1 MDTIFDLIHRQNE
14 LPKGNIY
21 KKVIK
26 NNTYFYHQYRESG
39 KNYSIKLNNDEVAP
53 LKEQIEERKVIE
65 KNIKALLKNGNR
77 EIELSTFAKEYT
89 GYVMSGNIVV
99 AEFNKG
105 VLVPPTHK
113 LCPLVIK
120 RTNSIYEFLKSR
132 SIDSGRTN
140 SRLLRKVL
148 NINVKDDTLVSL
160 CSYAASISDN
170 YWFKPKHSKLKYED
184 ISFNN
189 DIFFDTALKGIITVY
204 PKKLI
209 LTPELTTNGSYEK
222 GWRNIDGNWWLYKVG
237 TINERYSE
245 VFYSRLFEKLN
256 LPTAHYEIDGNY
268 IRTANFAKGVNFEP
282 MVSLVGD
289 NEDIEYI
296 YDALNKINHQIAL
309 DYLRLITFDVVL
321 NNVDRHNE
329 NCGILRDK
337 ETGEIIS
344 LAPNYDDNL
353 SLISRNTT
361 LIATEQEGF
370 LSLFLKTIRKSK
382 KIKKGLKEIEFPII
396 TSNLLRSIHEEIGL
410 EIEVDFEAIER
421 YIMFRYETVIKAI
434 NK

>member
-26 NNTYFYHQYRESG
+26 NNTYFYHQYRENG
-39 KNYSIKLNNDEVAP
+39 KNYSIKLNNDEITP
-53 LKEQIEERKVIE
+53 LKEQIEERKVTE

-89 GYVMSGNIVV
+89 GYVMSGNTVV

-296 YDALNKINHQIAL
+296 YDTLNKINHQIAL

-382 KIKKGLKEIEFPII
+382 KIKEGLKEIEFPII

>member
-132 SIDSGRTN
+132 SIDSGRAN

-382 KIKKGLKEIEFPII
+382 KIKEGLKEIEFPII

>member
-1 MDTIFDLIHRQNE
+1 MDTIFDLIHRQND

-26 NNTYFYHQYRESG
+26 NNTYFYHQYRENG
-39 KNYSIKLNNDEVAP
+39 KNYSIKLNNDEVVP

-189 DIFFDTALKGIITVY
+189 DIFFDTALKGIITIY

-245 VFYSRLFEKLN
+245 VFYSHLFEKLI

-329 NCGILRDK
+329 NCGIFRDK

-382 KIKKGLKEIEFPII
+382 KIKEGLKEIEFPII

>member
-1 MDTIFDLIHRQNE
+1 MDTIFDLIHRQND

-26 NNTYFYHQYRESG
+26 NNTYFYHQYRENG
-39 KNYSIKLNNDEVAP
+39 KNYSIKLNNDEVVP

-189 DIFFDTALKGIITVY
+189 DIFFDTALKGIITIY

-237 TINERYSE
+237 TVNERYSE
-245 VFYSRLFEKLN
+245 VFYSRLFEKLI

-382 KIKKGLKEIEFPII
+382 KIKEGLKEIEFPII

-410 EIEVDFEAIER
+410 EIEVDFKAIER

>member
-26 NNTYFYHQYRESG
+26 NNTYFYHQYRENG

-189 DIFFDTALKGIITVY
+189 DIFFDTALKGIITIY

-382 KIKKGLKEIEFPII
+382 KIKEGLKEIEFPII

>member
-1 MDTIFDLIHRQNE
+1 MDTIFDLIHRQND

-26 NNTYFYHQYRESG
+26 NNTYFYHQYRENG
-39 KNYSIKLNNDEVAP
+39 KNYSIKLNNDEVVP

-65 KNIKALLKNGNR
+65 KNITALLKNGNR

-189 DIFFDTALKGIITVY
+189 DIFFDTALKGIITIY

-237 TINERYSE
+237 TVNERYSE
-245 VFYSRLFEKLN
+245 VFYSRLFEKLI

-382 KIKKGLKEIEFPII
+382 KIKEGLKEIEFPII

>member
-26 NNTYFYHQYRESG
+26 NNTYFYHQYRENG
-39 KNYSIKLNNDEVAP
+39 KNYSIKLNNNEIAP
-53 LKEQIEERKVIE
+53 LKAQIEERKIIE
-65 KNIKALLKNGNR
+65 KNIKTLLKNGNR
-77 EIELSTFAKEYT
+77 EIELSAFAKEYT
-89 GYVMSGNIVV
+89 GYVMSGNTVV

-105 VLVPPTHK
+105 VLVSPTHK

-148 NINVKDDTLVSL
+148 NINVKDDTLISL
-160 CSYAASISDN
+160 CSYGASISDN

-189 DIFFDTALKGIITVY
+189 DIFFDTALKGIITIY

-237 TINERYSE
+237 TVNERYSE
-245 VFYSRLFEKLN
+245 VFYSRLLEKLN

-268 IRTANFAKGVNFEP
+268 IRTSNFAKGVNFEP

-296 YDALNKINHQIAL
+296 YDCLNKINHQIAL
-309 DYLRLITFDVVL
+309 DYLRLVTFDVIL

-361 LIATEQEGF
+361 LIATDQEGF

-382 KIKKGLKEIEFPII
+382 KIKEGLKEIEFPVIA
-396 TSNLLRSIHEEIGL
+396 SDLLRSIHEEIGL
-410 EIEVDFEAIER
+410 KIDIDFETIEK
-421 YIMFRYETVIKAI
+421 YIMFRYETIIKAI

>member
-1 MDTIFDLIHRQNE
+1 MDTIFDLIHRQND

-26 NNTYFYHQYRESG
+26 NNTYFYHQYRENG

-189 DIFFDTALKGIITVY
+189 DIFFDTALKGIITIY

-245 VFYSRLFEKLN
+245 VFYSRLFEKLI

-382 KIKKGLKEIEFPII
+382 KIKEGLKEIEFPII

>member
-26 NNTYFYHQYRESG
+26 NNTYFYHQYRENG
-39 KNYSIKLNNDEVAP
+39 KNYSIKLNNDEIVP

-89 GYVMSGNIVV
+89 GYVMSGNTVV

-160 CSYAASISDN
+160 YSYAASISDN

-189 DIFFDTALKGIITVY
+189 DIFFDTALKGIITIY

-209 LTPELTTNGSYEK
+209 ITPELTTNGSYEK

-382 KIKKGLKEIEFPII
+382 KIKEGLKEIEFPII

-421 YIMFRYETVIKAI
+421 YIMFRYETIIKAI

>member
-26 NNTYFYHQYRESG
+26 NNTYFYHQYRENG
-39 KNYSIKLNNDEVAP
+39 KNYSIKLNNDEIAP
-53 LKEQIEERKVIE
+53 LKAQIEERKVIE
-65 KNIKALLKNGNR
+65 KNIKALLKNGNG

-89 GYVMSGNIVV
+89 GYVMSGNTIV

-148 NINVKDDTLVSL
+148 NINVKDDTLISL

-189 DIFFDTALKGIITVY
+189 DIFFDTALKGIITIY

-237 TINERYSE
+237 TVNERYSE

-361 LIATEQEGF
+361 LIAVEQEGF

-382 KIKKGLKEIEFPII
+382 KIKEGLKEIEFPII

-421 YIMFRYETVIKAI
+421 YIMFRYETIIKAI

>member
-1 MDTIFDLIHRQNE
+1 MDTIFDLIHRQND

-132 SIDSGRTN
+132 SIDSGRAN
-140 SRLLRKVL
+140 YRLLRKVL

-189 DIFFDTALKGIITVY
+189 DIFFDTALKGIITIY

-245 VFYSRLFEKLN
+245 VFYSRLFEKLI

-382 KIKKGLKEIEFPII
+382 KIKEGLKEIEFPII

>member
-268 IRTANFAKGVNFEP
+268 IRTANFAKEVNFEP

>member
-26 NNTYFYHQYRESG
+26 NNTYFYHQYRENG
-39 KNYSIKLNNDEVAP
+39 KNYSIKLNNDEIAP

-189 DIFFDTALKGIITVY
+189 DIFFDTALKGIITIY

-209 LTPELTTNGSYEK
+209 ITPELTTNGSYEK

-237 TINERYSE
+237 TVNERYSE

-296 YDALNKINHQIAL
+296 YDTLNKINHQIAL

-382 KIKKGLKEIEFPII
+382 KIKEGLKEIEFPII

-410 EIEVDFEAIER
+410 EIEVDFETIER
-421 YIMFRYETVIKAI
+421 YIMFRYETIIKAI

>member
-321 NNVDRHNE
+321 NNIDRHNE
-329 NCGILRDK
+329 NYGILRDK

-382 KIKKGLKEIEFPII
+382 KIKEGLKEIEFPII

>member
-1 MDTIFDLIHRQNE
+1 MDTIFDLIHRQND

-26 NNTYFYHQYRESG
+26 NNTYFYHQYRENG

-89 GYVMSGNIVV
+89 GYVMSGNTVV

-189 DIFFDTALKGIITVY
+189 DIFFDTALKGIITIY

-245 VFYSRLFEKLN
+245 VFYSRLFEKLI

-382 KIKKGLKEIEFPII
+382 KIKEGLKEIEFPII

>member
-26 NNTYFYHQYRESG
+26 NNTYFYHQYRENG
-39 KNYSIKLNNDEVAP
+39 KNYSIKLNNDEIAT
-53 LKEQIEERKVIE
+53 LKEQIDERKVIE

-89 GYVMSGNIVV
+89 GYVMSGNTVV

-189 DIFFDTALKGIITVY
+189 DIFFDTALKGVITIY

-237 TINERYSE
+237 TVNERYSE

-289 NEDIEYI
+289 NEDVEYI
-296 YDALNKINHQIAL
+296 YDTLNKINHQIAL
-309 DYLRLITFDVVL
+309 DYLKLITFDVVL

-382 KIKKGLKEIEFPII
+382 KIKEGLKEIEFPII

>member
-26 NNTYFYHQYRESG
+26 NNTYFYHQYRENG
-39 KNYSIKLNNDEVAP
+39 KNYSIKLNNDEITP

-296 YDALNKINHQIAL
+296 YDTLNKINHQIAL

-382 KIKKGLKEIEFPII
+382 KIKEGLKEIEFPII

-410 EIEVDFEAIER
+410 EIEVDFETIER

>member
-21 KKVIK
+21 KKAIK

-89 GYVMSGNIVV
+89 GYVMSGNTVV

-189 DIFFDTALKGIITVY
+189 DIFFDTALKGIITIY

-245 VFYSRLFEKLN
+245 VFYSRLFEKLI

-382 KIKKGLKEIEFPII
+382 KIKEGLKEIEFPII

>member
-245 VFYSRLFEKLN
+245 VFYSRLFEKLI

-382 KIKKGLKEIEFPII
+382 KIKEGLKEIEFPII

>member
-1 MDTIFDLIHRQNE
+1 MDTIFDLIHRQND

-26 NNTYFYHQYRESG
+26 NNTYFYHQYRENG
-39 KNYSIKLNNDEVAP
+39 KNYSIKLNNDEVVP

-189 DIFFDTALKGIITVY
+189 DIFFDTALKGIITIY

-237 TINERYSE
+237 TVNERYSE
-245 VFYSRLFEKLN
+245 VFYSRLFEKLI

-382 KIKKGLKEIEFPII
+382 KIKEGLKEIEFPII

>member
-26 NNTYFYHQYRESG
+26 NNTYFYHQYRENG
-39 KNYSIKLNNDEVAP
+39 KNYSIKLNNDEIVP

-89 GYVMSGNIVV
+89 GYVMSGNTVV

-105 VLVPPTHK
+105 VLVPATHK

-160 CSYAASISDN
+160 CSYAVSISDN

-189 DIFFDTALKGIITVY
+189 DIFFDTALKGIITIY

-237 TINERYSE
+237 TVNERYSE

-289 NEDIEYI
+289 NEDVEYI

-353 SLISRNTT
+353 SLISRNTA
-361 LIATEQEGF
+361 LIATGQEGF

-382 KIKKGLKEIEFPII
+382 KIKEGLKEIEFPII

-410 EIEVDFEAIER
+410 EIEVDFKAIER
-421 YIMFRYETVIKAI
+421 YIMFRYETIIKAI

>member
-1 MDTIFDLIHRQNE
+1 
-14 LPKGNIY
+14 
-21 KKVIK
+21 
-26 NNTYFYHQYRESG
+26 
-39 KNYSIKLNNDEVAP
+39 
-53 LKEQIEERKVIE
+53 
-65 KNIKALLKNGNR
+65 
-77 EIELSTFAKEYT
+77 
-89 GYVMSGNIVV
+89 
-99 AEFNKG
+99 
-105 VLVPPTHK
+105 
-113 LCPLVIK
+113 
-120 RTNSIYEFLKSR
+120 
-132 SIDSGRTN
+132 
-140 SRLLRKVL
+140 
-148 NINVKDDTLVSL
+148 
-160 CSYAASISDN
+160 
-170 YWFKPKHSKLKYED
+170 
-184 ISFNN
+184 
-189 DIFFDTALKGIITVY
+189 
-204 PKKLI
+204 
-209 LTPELTTNGSYEK
+209 
-222 GWRNIDGNWWLYKVG
+222 
-237 TINERYSE
+237 
-245 VFYSRLFEKLN
+245 
-256 LPTAHYEIDGNY
+256 
-268 IRTANFAKGVNFEP
+268 

-382 KIKKGLKEIEFPII
+382 KIKEGLKEIEFPII

>member
-1 MDTIFDLIHRQNE
+1 MDTIFDLIHRQND

-26 NNTYFYHQYRESG
+26 NNTYFYHQYRENG

-382 KIKKGLKEIEFPII
+382 KIKEGLKEIEFPII

>member
-26 NNTYFYHQYRESG
+26 NNTYFYHQYRENG
-39 KNYSIKLNNDEVAP
+39 KNYSIKLNNDEIAP
-53 LKEQIEERKVIE
+53 LKAQIEERKVIE

-89 GYVMSGNIVV
+89 GYVMSGNTVV

-189 DIFFDTALKGIITVY
+189 DIFFDTALKGVITIY

-237 TINERYSE
+237 TVNERYSE

-289 NEDIEYI
+289 NEDVEYI
-296 YDALNKINHQIAL
+296 YDALNKINQQIAL
-309 DYLRLITFDVVL
+309 DYLRLITFDVIL

-329 NCGILRDK
+329 NCGVLRNK

-370 LSLFLKTIRKSK
+370 LSPFLKTIRKSK
-382 KIKKGLKEIEFPII
+382 KIKEGLKEIEFPVI
-396 TSNLLRSIHEEIGL
+396 TSNLLRSIHEEIEL
-410 EIEVDFEAIER
+410 EIEVDFETIER
-421 YIMFRYETVIKAI
+421 YIMFRYETIIKAI

>member
-382 KIKKGLKEIEFPII
+382 KIKEGLKEIEFPII

>member
-26 NNTYFYHQYRESG
+26 NNTYFYHQYRENG
-39 KNYSIKLNNDEVAP
+39 KNYSIKLNNDEIAT
-53 LKEQIEERKVIE
+53 LKEQIDERKVIE

-89 GYVMSGNIVV
+89 GYVMSGNTVV

-189 DIFFDTALKGIITVY
+189 DIFFDTALKGVITIY

-237 TINERYSE
+237 TVNERYSE

-289 NEDIEYI
+289 NEDIEFI
-296 YDALNKINHQIAL
+296 YDSLNKINHQIAL
-309 DYLRLITFDVVL
+309 DYLRLVAFDVIL

-337 ETGEIIS
+337 VTGKIIS

-382 KIKKGLKEIEFPII
+382 KIKEGLKEIEFPVI

-410 EIEVDFEAIER
+410 EIEASFEAIKR
-421 YIMFRYETVIKAI
+421 YIMFRYETIIKAI

>member
-26 NNTYFYHQYRESG
+26 NNTYFYHQYRENG
-39 KNYSIKLNNDEVAP
+39 KNYSIKLNNDEVVP

-132 SIDSGRTN
+132 CIDSGKTN
-140 SRLLRKVL
+140 CRLLRKVL

-189 DIFFDTALKGIITVY
+189 DIFFDTALKGIITIY

-245 VFYSRLFEKLN
+245 VFYSHLFEKLI

-329 NCGILRDK
+329 NCGIFRDK

-382 KIKKGLKEIEFPII
+382 KIKEGLKEIEFPII

>member
-1 MDTIFDLIHRQNE
+1 MQIT
-14 LPKGNIY
+14 
-21 KKVIK
+21 
-26 NNTYFYHQYRESG
+26 FY
-39 KNYSIKLNNDEVAP
+39 
-53 LKEQIEERKVIE
+53 
-65 KNIKALLKNGNR
+65 
-77 EIELSTFAKEYT
+77 
-89 GYVMSGNIVV
+89 
-99 AEFNKG
+99 
-105 VLVPPTHK
+105 
-113 LCPLVIK
+113 
-120 RTNSIYEFLKSR
+120 SIYEFLKSR

-148 NINVKDDTLVSL
+148 NINVKDDTLISL

-189 DIFFDTALKGIITVY
+189 DIFFDTALKGIITIY

-222 GWRNIDGNWWLYKVG
+222 GWRNIDGDWWLYKVG
-237 TINERYSE
+237 TANERYSE

-282 MVSLVGD
+282 MISLVGD
-289 NEDIEYI
+289 KEDIEYI
-296 YDALNKINHQIAL
+296 YDVLNKINHQIAL
-309 DYLRLITFDVVL
+309 DYLRLITFDVIL

-329 NCGILRDK
+329 NCGVLRNK

-361 LIATEQEGF
+361 LIAVEQEGF

-382 KIKKGLKEIEFPII
+382 KIKEGLKEIEFPVI

-421 YIMFRYETVIKAI
+421 YIMFRYEAIIKAI

>member
-1 MDTIFDLIHRQNE
+1 MDTIFDLIHRQND

-26 NNTYFYHQYRESG
+26 NNTYFYHQYRENG

-132 SIDSGRTN
+132 SIDSGRAN

-189 DIFFDTALKGIITVY
+189 DIFFDTALKGIITIY

-245 VFYSRLFEKLN
+245 VFYSRLFEKLI

-382 KIKKGLKEIEFPII
+382 KIKEGLKEIEFPII

>member
-26 NNTYFYHQYRESG
+26 NNTYFYHQYRENG
-39 KNYSIKLNNDEVAP
+39 KNYSIKLNNDEVVP

-89 GYVMSGNIVV
+89 GYVMSGNTVV

-132 SIDSGRTN
+132 SIDSGRAN

-189 DIFFDTALKGIITVY
+189 DIFFDTALKGIITIY

-361 LIATEQEGF
+361 LIAVEQEGF

-382 KIKKGLKEIEFPII
+382 KIKEGLKEIEFPVI

>member
-26 NNTYFYHQYRESG
+26 NNTYFYHQYRENG
-39 KNYSIKLNNDEVAP
+39 KNYSIKLNNDEIAP
-53 LKEQIEERKVIE
+53 LKAQIEERKVIE

-120 RTNSIYEFLKSR
+120 RTNSIYKFLKSR

-148 NINVKDDTLVSL
+148 NINVKDDTLISL

-189 DIFFDTALKGIITVY
+189 DIFFDTALKGIITIY

-237 TINERYSE
+237 TVNERYSE

-256 LPTAHYEIDGNY
+256 LPTAHYEVDGNY
-268 IRTANFAKGVNFEP
+268 IKTANFAKGVNFEP

-289 NEDIEYI
+289 NEDVEYI

-370 LSLFLKTIRKSK
+370 LSLFLKIIRKSK
-382 KIKKGLKEIEFPII
+382 KIKEGLKEIEFPVI

>member
-132 SIDSGRTN
+132 SIDSGRAN

-189 DIFFDTALKGIITVY
+189 DIFFDTALKGIITIY

-245 VFYSRLFEKLN
+245 VFYSRLFEKLI

-382 KIKKGLKEIEFPII
+382 KIKEGLKEIEFPII

>member
-1 MDTIFDLIHRQNE
+1 M
-14 LPKGNIY
+14 PKGNVY
-21 KKVIK
+21 QKTIK
-26 NNTYFYHQYRESG
+26 NNVYFYHQYRENG
-39 KNYSIKLNNDEVAP
+39 KNYSIKLNEAEVNTI
-53 LKEQIEERKVIE
+53 KKQIEERKTIE
-65 KNIKALLKNGNR
+65 KDIKQLLSNGNK
-77 EIELSTFAKEYT
+77 EIGLSTFAKEYT
-89 GYVMSGNIVV
+89 GYVMSGNKVT

-105 VLVPPTHK
+105 VLVSSINK

-120 RTNSIYEFLKSR
+120 RTKSITEFLKSR

-189 DIFFDTALKGIITVY
+189 DIFFDTALKGIITIY
-204 PKKLI
+204 PKRLI

-222 GWRNIDGNWWLYKVG
+222 GWRNINGDWWLYKVG
-237 TINERYSE
+237 STFERYSE

-256 LPTAHYEIDGNY
+256 LPTAHYEIESKY
-268 IRTANFAKGVNFEP
+268 IRTNNFAKGVNFEP

-289 NEDIEYI
+289 NEDIEFI
-296 YDALNKINHQIAL
+296 YETLNKINHNIAL
-309 DYLRLITFDVVL
+309 DYLRLIAFDVTL
-321 NNVDRHNE
+321 NNIDRHNE
-329 NCGILRDK
+329 NCGILRNRK
-337 ETGEIIS
+337 TGEIIS

-353 SLISRNTT
+353 CLISRATA
-361 LIATEQEGF
+361 LIADEQEGF
-370 LSLFLKTIRKSK
+370 LNFFLKTIRKSK
-382 KIKKGLKEIEFPII
+382 KIKKGLKEIEFPKI
-396 TSNLLRSIHEEIGL
+396 NLDLLESIHREISL
-410 EIEVDFEAIER
+410 DIDIDFQSVGN
-421 YIMFRYETVIKAI
+421 YILFRYSDIMKEI

>member
-26 NNTYFYHQYRESG
+26 NNTYFYHQYRENG
-39 KNYSIKLNNDEVAP
+39 KNYSIKLNNDEISP
-53 LKEQIEERKVIE
+53 LKAQIEERKVIE

-189 DIFFDTALKGIITVY
+189 DIFFDTALKGIITIY

-209 LTPELTTNGSYEK
+209 ITPELTTNGSYEK

-237 TINERYSE
+237 TVNERYSE

-296 YDALNKINHQIAL
+296 YDTLNKINHQIAL

-382 KIKKGLKEIEFPII
+382 KIKEGLKEIEFPII

-421 YIMFRYETVIKAI
+421 YIMFRYETIIKAI

>member
-1 MDTIFDLIHRQNE
+1 MDTIFDLIHRQND

-26 NNTYFYHQYRESG
+26 NNTYFYHQYRENG

-53 LKEQIEERKVIE
+53 LKEQIEERKIIE

-189 DIFFDTALKGIITVY
+189 DIFFDTALKGIITIY

-245 VFYSRLFEKLN
+245 VFYSRLFEKLI

-382 KIKKGLKEIEFPII
+382 KIKEGLKEIEFPII

>member
-26 NNTYFYHQYRESG
+26 NNTYFYHQYRENG
-39 KNYSIKLNNDEVAP
+39 KNYSIKLNNDEIAP
-53 LKEQIEERKVIE
+53 LKAQIEERKTIE
-65 KNIKALLKNGNR
+65 KNIKTLLKNGNR

-89 GYVMSGNIVV
+89 GYVMSGNTIV

-148 NINVKDDTLVSL
+148 NINVKDDTLISL

-189 DIFFDTALKGIITVY
+189 DIFFDTALKGIITIY

-222 GWRNIDGNWWLYKVG
+222 GWRNIDGDWWLYKVG
-237 TINERYSE
+237 TVNERYSE

-282 MVSLVGD
+282 MISLVGD

-296 YDALNKINHQIAL
+296 YDVLNKINHQIAL
-309 DYLRLITFDVVL
+309 DYLRLITFDVIL

-329 NCGILRDK
+329 NCGVLRDK
-337 ETGEIIS
+337 ETGEINS
-344 LAPNYDDNL
+344 LAPNYDDNNT
-353 SLISRNTT
+353 LISRNTT
-361 LIATEQEGF
+361 LIAVEQEGF
-370 LSLFLKTIRKSK
+370 LSLFLKIIRKSK
-382 KIKKGLKEIEFPII
+382 KIKEGLKEIEFPVI

-410 EIEVDFEAIER
+410 EIEVDFKTIER
-421 YIMFRYETVIKAI
+421 YIMFRYEAIIKAI

>member
-26 NNTYFYHQYRESG
+26 NNTYFYHQYRENG
-39 KNYSIKLNNDEVAP
+39 KNYSIKLNNDEIAT
-53 LKEQIEERKVIE
+53 LKEQIDERKVIE

-89 GYVMSGNIVV
+89 GYVMSGNTVV

-189 DIFFDTALKGIITVY
+189 DIFFDTALKGVITIY

-237 TINERYSE
+237 TVNERYSE

-289 NEDIEYI
+289 NEDVEYI

-309 DYLRLITFDVVL
+309 DYLKLITFDVVL

-382 KIKKGLKEIEFPII
+382 KIKEGLKEIEFPII